1 MMTVATAVRLKK
13 GAEQEW
19 DTVMSERFAAARKQ
33 TGWVGGQLLHPENQ
47 DDARTMVG
55 TWRSK
60 EDWAKWHEDPEFAET
75 RERLDGL
82 TRQKPQH
89 VWYEVVGDVRR
100 AGSSVASALGGLQ
113 GGCLRMEG
121 YVVGP
126 GTGIGHPLLDGAP
139 VGFSGLPGRHR
150 YIVDPL

>member
-1 MMTVATAVRLKK
+1 MRVTLRGIALARPIGRRGAPTWTGGGLVMMTVATAARLKE

-89 VWYEVVGDVRR
+89 
-100 AGSSVASALGGLQ
+100 
-113 GGCLRMEG
+113 
-121 YVVGP
+121 
-126 GTGIGHPLLDGAP
+126 
-139 VGFSGLPGRHR
+139 
-150 YIVDPL
+150 

>member
-82 TRQKPQH
+82 TRQKRNMSGTRWWATCAEPARLWH
-89 VWYEVVGDVRR
+89 RL
-100 AGSSVASALGGLQ
+100 LGGSR
-113 GGCLRMEG
+113 GG
-121 YVVGP
+121 V
-126 GTGIGHPLLDGAP
+126 
-139 VGFSGLPGRHR
+139 
-150 YIVDPL
+150 